1 MRDYIVF
8 AKKPSTDFDIFAADR
23 LTKFSA
29 AKRKAETISIP
40 GRNGDLTILDGSYEN
55 IPEKYKLY
63 VSKDIKSR
71 ILAFRNHLNIN
82 TGYQRLEDTFS
93 PGEYRMGRYLSLFE
107 VGTSDR
113 KNAAFEVE
121 FDCMPQRFL
130 KSGEQAIV
138 LTASSVI
145 HNQNYTTSKPLVRV
159 YGVGTVSIDGLPIR
173 LTANASYTDIDCEA
187 ESAYRGSTNLN
198 GNIVLNSEHD
208 FWVLKPGSNT
218 ITLGSGITRVEIT
231 PRYWIL

>member
-8 AKKPSTDFDIFAADR
+8 AKKPSTDFDIFAADN

-29 AKRKAETISIP
+29 AQRRAETIPIP
-40 GRNGDLTILDGSYEN
+40 GRNGDLTILDGSYDN
-55 IPEKYKLY
+55 IPIKYKLY

-82 TGYQRLEDTFS
+82 TGYQRLEDTFA
-93 PGEYRMGRYLSLFE
+93 PDEYRMARFLSLFE
-107 VGTSDR
+107 VETSDR
-113 KNAAFEVE
+113 KNAAFEIE

-130 KSGEQAIV
+130 RTGEQVIT
-138 LTASSVI
+138 LTSSSSI
-145 HNQNYTTSKPLVRV
+145 HNQNYTTSRPLVRV
-159 YGVGTVSIDGLPIR
+159 YGIGTVTIGGLPIQ
-173 LTANASYTDIDCEA
+173 LTANASYTDIDCET

-198 GNIVLNSEHD
+198 SSIVLQNGK
-208 FWVLKPGSNT
+208 FWELKPGSNSV
-218 ITLGSGITRVEIT
+218 TLGSGVTRVEIT